1 MLVFFFIDWFYLIF
15 RWILRLVHKYK
26 ILYLFHCIKD
36 TIIYILLGER
46 NRDLFMIIEKRDRA
60 SEMIRKRNCREKL
73 KIKNK

>member
-1 MLVFFFIDWFYLIF
+1 M
-15 RWILRLVHKYK
+15 
-26 ILYLFHCIKD
+26 
-36 TIIYILLGER
+36 YILLGER